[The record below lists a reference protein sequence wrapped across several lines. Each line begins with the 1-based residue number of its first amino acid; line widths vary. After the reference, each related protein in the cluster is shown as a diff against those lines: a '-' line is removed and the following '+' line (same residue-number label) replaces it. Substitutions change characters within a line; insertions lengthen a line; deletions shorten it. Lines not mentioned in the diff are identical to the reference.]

1 MKTLYL
7 FLWTTVVGL
16 SISLS
21 AQAQCT
27 ILDPIVELIGFSGSE
42 ENCTANVTISFTIDK
57 NNGNKYTYIHL
68 WNEADYPDPAY
79 DYKKAPEGEDLAS
92 ALATIAIST
101 NGSSSLLSTYGP
113 DETVTPL
120 FAGLFIAEE
129 DLGGKQTRITISN
142 VQIVIPGACENPPK
156 LISDIWSTQAEAD
169 KHPPVHCVF
178 TNIPLTIKGPEITGE
193 INCNEP
199 EGPRTYD
206 LNITTTDPNAI
217 QVTYKLY
224 LDDGALTNNQP
235 TFGPDDELFLT
246 SSITLSS
253 TLPITKTEATYPYD
267 FMEDKRSIWVV
278 LTLPSLPHDIIYE
291 IVNNCSLTLPVKLAK
306 FKGDLL
312 DNAIALSWITTEE
325 SGSSYFDVER
335 SKDAVE
341 FVNLG
346 RIQATGTTD
355 VTQHYS
361 FLDQLPLQ
369 GNNYYRL
376 TMVDLDG
383 STARSSIIAVA
394 NHASSISFELLG
406 NPVTNREVRFILK
419 NEKPENIML
428 HDLNGRSI
436 DFSISKTGNTYT
448 LKPGHSIT
456 SGLYLLNLRN
466 YPGQI
471 KKVLIP

>member
-1 MKTLYL
+1 
-7 FLWTTVVGL
+7 
-16 SISLS
+16 
-21 AQAQCT
+21 
-27 ILDPIVELIGFSGSE
+27 
-42 ENCTANVTISFTIDK
+42 
-57 NNGNKYTYIHL
+57 
-68 WNEADYPDPAY
+68 
-79 DYKKAPEGEDLAS
+79 
-92 ALATIAIST
+92 
-101 NGSSSLLSTYGP
+101 
-113 DETVTPL
+113 
-120 FAGLFIAEE
+120 
-129 DLGGKQTRITISN
+129 
-142 VQIVIPGACENPPK
+142 
-156 LISDIWSTQAEAD
+156 
-169 KHPPVHCVF
+169 
-178 TNIPLTIKGPEITGE
+178 
-193 INCNEP
+193 
-199 EGPRTYD
+199 
-206 LNITTTDPNAI
+206 
-217 QVTYKLY
+217 
-224 LDDGALTNNQP
+224 
-235 TFGPDDELFLT
+235 
-246 SSITLSS
+246 
-253 TLPITKTEATYPYD
+253 
-267 FMEDKRSIWVV
+267 MEDKRSIWVV
-278 LTLPSLPHDIIYE
+278 LTGPSLPHDIIYE

-419 NEKPENIML
+419 NEKSGNIML

-436 DFSISKTGNTYT
+436 DFSITKTGNTYT
-448 LKPGHSIT
+448 LKPGHSIS

-466 YPGQI
+466 YPDQI